1 LVKKDVVARSAV
13 QDAIGRLA
21 PAGALVSHQ
30 IITIGAAEIGIR
42 IVSTQTIDPIR
53 VRQARDVLSR
63 RTGRKVDISVDA
75 VASKDELRAVL
86 ERIATP
92 APAPPQPAAPPTL
105 SELRDR
111 TVAIVGPRVK
121 ELWPAEELPILG
133 YEVAYGD
140 AGCTVR
146 VGVSGAPGDRAG
158 GGGCSATGVVGR
170 VADAGS
176 DCRTAQAIPS
186 RASQIAERISCICGM
201 ADASH
206 RPQKFGQPNER
217 LVEEKWPP
225 NPQSRRLP
233 TFACEFWNAFSAEIC
248 RRVRDVQ

>member
-146 VGVSGAPGDRAG
+146 VGYQARREIGPEAVA
-158 GGGCSATGVVGR
+158 VLQR
-170 VADAGS
+170 VLWDEL
-176 DCRTAQAIPS
+176 RTPDLI
-186 RASQIAERISCICGM
+186 
-201 ADASH
+201 
-206 RPQKFGQPNER
+206 
-217 LVEEKWPP
+217 VELRR
-225 NPQSRRLP
+225 QSPAARRK
-233 TFACEFWNAFSAEIC
+233 
-248 RRVRDVQ
+248 